1 MKAFKVLYRTA
12 IAPLPLIAVIILG
25 AFALPPTH
33 AHTINQVQN
42 PEFRGNQG
50 AVAGNV
56 TGSIA
61 SGWRGFAV
69 AGAEAS
75 VNSIELPPGALL
87 AGSPATTAV
96 GLEITDFG
104 VVGSDSGFDHTGW
117 DFSLFGCRKGA
128 SITSRRDLM
137 QKAAQ
142 RSGMVCGPVPQTMGI
157 PSRRDLNANESIA
170 DLCRK
175 GASITSRRDLMQK
188 AAQRSPLRTCAAKE
202 RASRPEGI

>member
-1 MKAFKVLYRTA
+1 M
-12 IAPLPLIAVIILG
+12 
-25 AFALPPTH
+25 
-33 AHTINQVQN
+33 
-42 PEFRGNQG
+42 
-50 AVAGNV
+50 
-56 TGSIA
+56 
-61 SGWRGFAV
+61 
-69 AGAEAS
+69 
-75 VNSIELPPGALL
+75 
-87 AGSPATTAV
+87 
-96 GLEITDFG
+96 
-104 VVGSDSGFDHTGW
+104 
-117 DFSLFGCRKGA
+117 CRKGA

-142 RSGMVCGPVPQTMGI
+142 RSGMVCEHVPQTMGV